1 MSSHSDIESHRLRKR
16 VWQTT
21 FGDLLTL
28 ILCLFLVLI
37 ASRPTIDPNSK
48 EIKSGTWEGIEQS
61 TGVYPAGAAAG
72 TTVAKQEDVN
82 APVAVYLR
90 GDDFAAGSMKLSQQA
105 AENLKKQV
113 RFGGYLASRA
123 LIRVCGSEDNRKLW
137 WHISERAMII
147 RRQLIDEGIG
157 ADQVGLQLLGK
168 ACDQWAPEV
177 TAVVELKLIS

>member
-1 MSSHSDIESHRLRKR
+1 MNSLSDTESLRLRKR

-37 ASRPTIDPNSK
+37 ASNPAINPKAN
-48 EIKSGTWEGIEQS
+48 EIKSGTWTGSGQS
-61 TGVYPAGAAAG
+61 TGAYPAGALAG

-90 GDDFAAGSMKLSQQA
+90 GDDFAVGPLKLKQIA

-113 RFGGYLASRA
+113 RIGGYLASRA
-123 LIRVCGSEDNRKLW
+123 LIRICGSEDNKKLW
-137 WHISERAMII
+137 WHLGERAMAI

-157 ADQVGLQLLGK
+157 PDQVGVRLLGK

-177 TAVVELKLIS
+177 TAVVELRFV